1 MTSNSDNFSLCL
13 FLRLFFCFV
22 FCILFTTTYYR
33 IRIPFLFCY
42 FKLKNVL
49 FVEKRSGYS
58 FLGVYSKV
66 HHSIYMLIIA
76 NVSQNHI
83 YVIISLVSNIKSLLF
98 CFRLL
103 LFLFFLFFSWTLDG
117 AFESAKPL
125 KNVWKVMCLYFKWF
139 MLPSLVF
146 LCKSTLNSSSE
157 IMLDYAFVLTK

>member
-1 MTSNSDNFSLCL
+1 MTYKSDNFSLCL
-13 FLRLFFCFV
+13 FLRFFFILFFAYC
-22 FCILFTTTYYR
+22 LLLPTYR
-33 IRIPFLFCY
+33 IRIPFLFCF

-83 YVIISLVSNIKSLLF
+83 YVIISLVSNIKSLF

-103 LFLFFLFFSWTLDG
+103 LFLFFLLFSWTLDD

-125 KNVWKVMCLYFKWF
+125 KNVWKVVCLYFKWF

>member
-13 FLRLFFCFV
+13 FLRVFLFFCFV

-33 IRIPFLFCY
+33 IRIPFLFCF
-42 FKLKNVL
+42 FKLKNV
-49 FVEKRSGYS
+49 
-58 FLGVYSKV
+58 
-66 HHSIYMLIIA
+66 IIA

-83 YVIISLVSNIKSLLF
+83 YVIISLVSNIKSLF

-125 KNVWKVMCLYFKWF
+125 KNVWKVVCLYFKWF